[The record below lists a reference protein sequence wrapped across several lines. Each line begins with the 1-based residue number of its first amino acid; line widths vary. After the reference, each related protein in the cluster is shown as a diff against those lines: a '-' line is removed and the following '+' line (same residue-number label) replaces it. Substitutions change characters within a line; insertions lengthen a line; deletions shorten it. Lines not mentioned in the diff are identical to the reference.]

1 MSRNSKLY
9 GDLKRR
15 IDYLSAQYLPA
26 PNPAGNYTRK
36 QQDAIR
42 TFLLLSH
49 AELEYY
55 FEESSRVIA
64 KRALDRWL
72 ADHNYKSRVLLYLA
86 TFLDHTERI
95 KQAETSEDKIKNIVG
110 YYFVQIKDN
119 NGIKR
124 DNIFKLLCPLGVDQD
139 QIDNSWLNTLDGYGS
154 SRGVVAHTSAIVQTL
169 KDPKDIRNDIN
180 RIIKDLSTLDLV
192 IHRLS

>member
-1 MSRNSKLY
+1 MSRNSKLF

-26 PNPAGNYTRK
+26 PNPTGNYTRK
-36 QQDAIR
+36 QKDAIR

-55 FEESSRVIA
+55 FEESSRSVA

-72 ADHNYKSRVLLYLA
+72 VDHNYKSRVLLYLA
-86 TFLDHTERI
+86 SFLDHTEKI
-95 KQAETSEDKIKNIVG
+95 KQAERSEDKIKAIVG
-110 YYFVQIKDN
+110 YYFVQINGN

-124 DNIFKLLCPLGVDQD
+124 DNILKLLCPLGLDQN

-154 SRGVVAHTSAIVQTL
+154 SRGVVAHTSAMVQSL
-169 KDPKDIRNDIN
+169 KDPTDIKDDIT
-180 RIIKDLSTLDLV
+180 RIIRELSTLDII